1 MLFKD
6 FMFILHC
13 ELKAFVQAD
22 YDIFTEVT
30 AFKSK
35 VDKKNVLITSKEYT
49 KVSIYIIH
57 FVY

>member
-1 MLFKD
+1 
-6 FMFILHC
+6 MFILHC
-13 ELKAFVQAD
+13 ELTAFAQAD
-22 YDIFTEVT
+22 YDIFTEVA

-35 VDKKNVLITSKEYT
+35 VDKEKVIKTLKEYT

>member
-1 MLFKD
+1 
-6 FMFILHC
+6 MFILHC

-22 YDIFTEVT
+22 YDIFTEVA

-35 VDKKNVLITSKEYT
+35 VNEKNVLITSKEYT